1 MQVLSP
7 THEEAATEILRSL
20 PVTSDRDLP
29 IKLYQIGT
37 KFRDE
42 MRPKFGLIRA
52 NEFTMKDLYTFDKDQ
67 ESAEET
73 YTQVTAAYHNIFTR
87 LGVPW
92 VRVAGEAGAMG
103 GSVSHEYHFPA
114 PIGQDTLLVCDT
126 CGAGTNKELAA
137 DLACADTCCS
147 RQVRERR
154 GIEVA
159 HTFLLGD
166 RYSSAMGARYR
177 AQGGGHAHYVMG
189 CYGIGVSRVLA
200 ASLEVS
206 STQTELRWP
215 EAIAPFSVAVLA
227 AKEGSKEAAGGG
239 LLQELCQDL
248 ETIFPDDVIVDDRAK
263 LTVGRKL
270 REARKTGYPFIVLFG
285 KKSVGSAPL
294 VELHTL
300 ATAEVAEL
308 APGELLEHLA
318 RHRAARQPDP

>member
-1 MQVLSP
+1 MYCTVQVLSP

-73 YTQVTAAYHNIFTR
+73 YSQVTAAYHNIFSR

-154 GIEVA
+154 GIEVG
-159 HTFLLGD
+159 HTFLLGT
-166 RYSSAMGARYR
+166 RYSKPFKANFRSDSGSNMPL
-177 AQGGGHAHYVMG
+177 HMG

-200 ASLEVS
+200 AAVEV
-206 STQTELRWP
+206 P
-215 EAIAPFSVAVLA
+215 
-227 AKEGSKEAAGGG
+227 
-239 LLQELCQDL
+239 DL
-248 ETIFPDDVIVDDRAK
+248 FPI
-263 LTVGRKL
+263 
-270 REARKTGYPFIVLFG
+270 
-285 KKSVGSAPL
+285 
-294 VELHTL
+294 
-300 ATAEVAEL
+300 L
-308 APGELLEHLA
+308 AP
-318 RHRAARQPDP
+318 